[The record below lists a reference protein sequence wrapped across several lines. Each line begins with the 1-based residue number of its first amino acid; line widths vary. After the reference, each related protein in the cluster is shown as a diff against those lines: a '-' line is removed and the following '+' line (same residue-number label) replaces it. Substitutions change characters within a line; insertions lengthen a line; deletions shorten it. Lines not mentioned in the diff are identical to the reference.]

1 MTNVLKYKNW
11 YRMEGGDDTDHFRDL
26 ELLRERCSALNRNR
40 GKNGN
45 SDDGA
50 GSTKP
55 SPVCTIKDHTNDV
68 TSVDFA
74 GRSLLA
80 TGSSDKSVRVFKW
93 QVGDQF
99 VEVGYSPL
107 LGHTYAVNCVNFS
120 PYGTKLASAST
131 DGSTIIWDVKT
142 GDRLCTLQPPSDAAV
157 RVCAFSPN
165 SALLAAGGDDD
176 MAGIW
181 DVSTLSLLRNRQC
194 PEKCLL
200 RRMCGD
206 ESTVTSV
213 GFTPDSCYLA
223 TGSSG
228 GELRVWD
235 ARYGHSVPLAMK
247 AEAHDLG
254 VSSLHF
260 SPVVGKEEISALGKQ
275 YLLASGG
282 QDTELHLWVVEI
294 ESQILGGDNTPII
307 ALHHSLCGHS
317 APIMSVR
324 FNANGLIL
332 ASASGDKTVRLWD
345 TIKLTP
351 LAVLEGHKRYVT
363 SCAFSD
369 DGALVAAGSGD
380 RVVHVWRVDGATSSV
395 NQIPGKSV
403 GKKKLMV
410 RFPSQR
416 FRENVKLVEWNCEDV
431 CGWLVEQGLA
441 EYSHNFRS
449 HAIDGRELL
458 TVTDEILE
466 EKLGVGHRNRI
477 LRLVRKSSQDSLTKK
492 EAPNAPPSEY
502 LCPITQ
508 ELISDPVL
516 CADGFT
522 YERVAME
529 AWLASGKRTSPMTNE
544 KLTHLTLTPNRTLR
558 TLIQSYGGSATTSC
572 EATSDE
578 S

>member
-1 MTNVLKYKNW
+1 MSYSRCTKEMQSVLFSSLWNW
-11 YRMEGGDDTDHFRDL
+11 YRMEGVDDKDHFRDL
-26 ELLRERCSALNRNR
+26 ELIRERFTMNRNR

-45 SDDGA
+45 SGDGDGA
-50 GSTKP
+50 MKP

-80 TGSSDKSVRVFKW
+80 TGSSDKSVRVYKW
-93 QVGDQF
+93 QVGDAF
-99 VEVGYSPL
+99 IEVSYSPL
-107 LGHTYAVNCVNFS
+107 LGHTYGINCVCFS
-120 PYGTKLASAST
+120 PFGTKLASAST
-131 DGSTIIWDVKT
+131 DGSTILWDVKT
-142 GDRLCTLQPPSDAAV
+142 GDQLCSLHPASDAAV

-165 SALLAAGGDDD
+165 SALLATGGDDD

-181 DVSTLSLLRNRQC
+181 DVSTLSLLRHKQS
-194 PEKCLL
+194 PDQCLL

-213 GFTPDSCYLA
+213 SFTPDSCYLA

-228 GELRVWD
+228 GEVRVWD

-260 SPVVGKEEISALGKQ
+260 SPAVGKEGSGIGKQ

-294 ESQILGGDNTPII
+294 GSQILGGDNSPTIS
-307 ALHHSLCGHS
+307 LHHSLHGHS
-317 APIMSVR
+317 APIMCVKFSS
-324 FNANGLIL
+324 NGLIL

-345 TIKLTP
+345 PLKLTA
-351 LAVLEGHKRYVT
+351 LGVLEGHKRYVT

-380 RVVHVWRVDGATSSV
+380 RVVHLWRVDGATSSV
-395 NQIPGKSV
+395 NPLPGNTSSTR
-403 GKKKLMV
+403 KLLV
-410 RFPSQR
+410 KFPSQR
-416 FRENVKLVEWNCEDV
+416 FRENIKLIEWSCEDV

-466 EKLGVGHRNRI
+466 QKLGVDALGHRNKV
-477 LRLVRKSSQDSLTKK
+477 LRLIRNSTQDSQAKK
-492 EAPNAPPSEY
+492 TAPDAPPTEY

-508 ELISDPVL
+508 ELINDPVL

-529 AWLASGKRTSPMTNE
+529 AWLASGKRTSPMD
-544 KLTHLTLTPNRTLR
+544 
-558 TLIQSYGGSATTSC
+558 Q
-572 EATSDE
+572 
-578 S
+578 

>member
-1 MTNVLKYKNW
+1 MTNFLKYKSW
-11 YRMEGGDDTDHFRDL
+11 YRMEGAENTDHFRDL
-26 ELLRERCSALNRNR
+26 ELIRERCSVLNKNR
-40 GKNGN
+40 IKNGN
-45 SDDGA
+45 GA
-50 GSTKP
+50 EGVGVSGSAP
-55 SPVCTIKDHTNDV
+55 ICTIKDHSNDV

-80 TGSSDKSVRVFKW
+80 TGSSDKSVRVYKW
-93 QVGDQF
+93 QVGDTF
-99 VEVGYSPL
+99 VEVSYSPL
-107 LGHTYAVNCVNFS
+107 LGHTYGVNCVSFS
-120 PYGTKLASAST
+120 PFGTKLASAST

-142 GDRLCTLQPPSDAAV
+142 GDRLCSLQPPSEAAV

-165 SALLAAGGDDD
+165 SVLLAAGGDDD

-181 DVSTLSLLRNRQC
+181 DVSTLSLLR
-194 PEKCLL
+194 
-200 RRMCGD
+200 RMCGD

-213 GFTPDSCYLA
+213 SFTPDSCYLA
-223 TGSSG
+223 TGTSG
-228 GELRVWD
+228 GEIRVWD

-260 SPVVGKEEISALGKQ
+260 SPAFGKEEHGIIGKQ

-282 QDTELHLWVVEI
+282 QDNELHLWVVEI
-294 ESQILGGDNTPII
+294 ESQVLGGDSTPSIT
-307 ALHHSLCGHS
+307 LHQTLCGHC
-317 APIMSVR
+317 APIMCVR
-324 FNANGLIL
+324 FSATGLIL

-345 TIKLTP
+345 PMRLTA
-351 LAVLEGHKRYVT
+351 LGVLEGHKRYVT

-380 RVVHVWRVDGATSSV
+380 RVVHVWRVDAATSSLA
-395 NQIPGKSV
+395 QIPRRHAADH
-403 GKKKLMV
+403 KKLLV

-416 FRENVKLVEWNCEDV
+416 FRENIKLVEWNCEDV

-458 TVTDEILE
+458 AMTDEILE
-466 EKLGVGHRNRI
+466 QKLSVDALGHRNKI
-477 LRLVRKSSQDSLTKK
+477 LRLIRKSTQDLQTNK
-492 EAPNAPPSEY
+492 ETANTPPTEY

-508 ELISDPVL
+508 ELINDPVL

-544 KLTHLTLTPNRTLR
+544 KLSHLTLTPNRTLR
-558 TLIQSYGGSATTSC
+558 TLIQRYKEEKVLDHMGSI
-572 EATSDE
+572 
-578 S
+578 